1 MSVYNSNIQ
10 TRIVDPV
17 FDRESFR
24 TEFRLGGTNA
34 LYLSNMRLINMGI
47 ETTADNQ
54 YIPLLGAWCMKS
66 IHIYDGNKLLDQLLE
81 STIYKAF
88 QNFNNTN
95 DKSMSSETQ
104 LDRTSWNF
112 MVNNETADLTGNRF
126 DPTDLTIVKVFDNA
140 AIDKA
145 AGQGYNSSW
154 LSLKGLLPFLSSS
167 LYVPTTVFTNLR
179 IVIEWKNPNELKDC
193 VVDRATVENNY
204 KGTALVVDEVVGGSG
219 RDLALK
225 NYQGVVFRAVEVDSV
240 NVNSQ
245 IPPAGQSKTQ
255 DNRFLVNGFNNK
267 TVERMLVVQ
276 TPLDSTSWIN
286 GNTTVGNSN
295 VGSQAQL
302 NNEFQFRVNGQN
314 VLPRTG
320 YTKKNQRLAALT
332 DTYGECC
339 LIPMGNYSYVPR
351 LEDFLDEIDPFVLGS
366 TDYTAVE
373 IRRPVREL
381 VVEYNRTNVEG
392 IDNGAINQALRLN
405 LFGEV
410 VKSIRVD
417 NGSYVISY
425 L

>member
-10 TRIVDPV
+10 TRIIDPV

-47 ETTADNQ
+47 QISGTGN
-54 YIPLLGAWCMKS
+54 YIPILGAWCMKS

-81 STIYKAF
+81 SSIYKAF
-88 QNFNNTN
+88 KNYNNTN
-95 DKSMSSETQ
+95 DKSMSVESQ
-104 LDRTSWNF
+104 LDCTAWNF
-112 MVNNETADLTGNRF
+112 MVSSTKQDLVGDRF
-126 DPTDLTIVKVFDNA
+126 DPKDLEIDYVYDNTVTNNA
-140 AIDKA
+140 PDAK
-145 AGQGYNSSW
+145 SW
-154 LSLKGLLPFLSSS
+154 VSLKGLLPFLSSS
-167 LYVPTTVFTNLR
+167 LYVPTTIFKNLR
-179 IVIEWKNPNELKDC
+179 VVIEWKNPNELKNAL
-193 VVDRATVENNY
+193 VDRTDVEHNFT
-204 KGTALVVDEVVGGSG
+204 GTALIVDEVVAGDG

-225 NYQGVVFRAVEVDSV
+225 NYQGVVYRAVEVDSV
-240 NVNSQ
+240 HVNSQ
-245 IPPAGQSKTQ
+245 IPPAGTSKVQ
-255 DNRFLVNGFNNK
+255 NNRFLVNGFNNK

-276 TPLDSTSWIN
+276 TPLDESSWVD
-286 GNTTVGNSN
+286 GNTTTGSSN

-320 YTKKNQRLAALT
+320 YTKKNQRLASLT

-339 LIPMGNYSYVPR
+339 MIPMGNFSYVPR
-351 LEDFLDEIDPFVLGS
+351 LESFLETDVDPLILSS

-373 IRRPVREL
+373 IRRPVKEM

-392 IDNGAINQALRLN
+392 ADNGAINQALRLN
-405 LFGEV
+405 IFGEV

-417 NGSYVISY
+417 NGNYVISY

>member
-10 TRIVDPV
+10 TRIIDPV

-24 TEFRLGGTNA
+24 TEFRLGGTSA
-34 LYLSNMRLINMGI
+34 LYLSNMRLLNMGI
-47 ETTADNQ
+47 ETVGDNN
-54 YIPLLGAWCMKS
+54 YVPLLGAWCMKS
-66 IHIYDGNKLLDQLLE
+66 IHIYDGNKLLDQILE
-81 STIYKAF
+81 SSIYKAF
-88 QNFNNTN
+88 QNYNNTN
-95 DKSMSSETQ
+95 DKSMSVESQ

-112 MVNNETADLTGNRF
+112 IVNNIQQGLVGDRF
-126 DPTDLTIVKVFDNA
+126 NPEDIVINNFFDNTSTLNP
-140 AIDKA
+140 ID
-145 AGQGYNSSW
+145 AGAW

-167 LYVPTTVFTNLR
+167 LYVPTTVFKNLR
-179 IVIEWKNPNELKDC
+179 VVIEWKNPNELKNA
-193 VVDRATVENNY
+193 VIDRSDVEHNIT
-204 KGTALVVDEVVGGSG
+204 GTALVVDEVVAGEG

-225 NYQGVVFRAVEVDSV
+225 NYQGVVYRAVEVDSV
-240 NVNSQ
+240 HVNSQ
-245 IPPAGQSKTQ
+245 IPPAGTSKVQ
-255 DNRFLVNGFNNK
+255 NNRFLVNGFNNK

-276 TPLDSTSWIN
+276 TPLDETSWVN
-286 GNTTVGNSN
+286 GNTTVGSSN

-339 LIPMGNYSYVPR
+339 MIPMGNFAYVPR
-351 LEDFLDEIDPFVLGS
+351 LENFLEGAVDTLILSS

-373 IRRPVREL
+373 IRRPVKEM

-392 IDNGAINQALRLN
+392 ADNGAINQALRLN
-405 LFGEV
+405 IFGEV

-417 NGSYVISY
+417 NGNYVISY